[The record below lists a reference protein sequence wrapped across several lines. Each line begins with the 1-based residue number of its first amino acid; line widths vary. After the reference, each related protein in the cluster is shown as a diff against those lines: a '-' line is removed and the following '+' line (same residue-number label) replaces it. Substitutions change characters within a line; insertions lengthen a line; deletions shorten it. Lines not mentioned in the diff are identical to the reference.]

1 MQDHELCVQNG
12 RRHTHRHQSEGG
24 EAVEEHDVGAP
35 EQHVN
40 GGREHVPEHAQ
51 IGLGN
56 GKQQDTDEQGEA
68 MGGGGVASH
77 AGLEPSLQRRWAGPF
92 SHGPGAAVVAD
103 EFEQDLDSA
112 DHREKC
118 AVGGQQKA
126 SRAI

>member
-1 MQDHELCVQNG
+1 M
-12 RRHTHRHQSEGG
+12 
-24 EAVEEHDVGAP
+24 
-35 EQHVN
+35 N

-68 MGGGGVASH
+68 MG
-77 AGLEPSLQRRWAGPF
+77 LNPPDDERRMAGPF
-92 SHGPGAAVVAD
+92 SERAGAAIVAD

-112 DHREKC
+112 DHREQR

>member
-1 MQDHELCVQNG
+1 MQDHEQCVHNG

-35 EQHVN
+35 EQDVN

-51 IGLGN
+51 IGPGD

-68 MGGGGVASH
+68 MG
-77 AGLEPSLQRRWAGPF
+77 LNPPDDERRMVEEF
-92 SHGPGAAVVAD
+92 SERAGAAVVAD